1 MVSSQVPESF
11 SSPSQYAPVLGF
23 PSLSADDYLKGRFL
37 KAHRVNERP
46 GRESRSPRRSSID
59 VSQHDDT
66 RARRVLLSSLEER
79 PALPG

>member
-1 MVSSQVPESF
+1 M
-11 SSPSQYAPVLGF
+11 PVVLVF
-23 PSLSADDYLKGRFL
+23 CRQSAYHYLKGRFL

-46 GRESRSPRRSSID
+46 SRESRSPRRSSID
-59 VSQHDDT
+59 VPQHDDT